1 MACTTNET
9 KTLVVPTPQWA
20 WKVGRFVCPTFGA
33 LIPGLLQ
40 ILKTEFILNTKIAF
54 APTEPPDLTLLHS
67 PLGHEFTVAN
77 TRCLKKKRLFFV

>member
-1 MACTTNET
+1 MGLES
-9 KTLVVPTPQWA
+9 W
-20 WKVGRFVCPTFGA
+20 FVCFRTTFGA

-54 APTEPPDLTLLHS
+54 APTEPTIYIFKVDLTLLHS